1 MQPEVLN
8 SVLPAGPLLGI
19 DYGSVR
25 VGLALCDRDQTI
37 SAPFQI
43 LERQSASEEAV
54 FFQKLARQ
62 ERLVGIVIGLPL
74 HMSGSE
80 SAKSKEVRRYGTW
93 LHKVTDLPIA
103 YHDERFS
110 SAFAW
115 KALQAG
121 GLKASQRK
129 KQLDKVAAQIML
141 QSYLDALRN
150 PDKSTGVESLDN
162 PPHNQ
167 E

>member
-1 MQPEVLN
+1 MQPDVLN
-8 SVLPAGPLLGI
+8 TALPTGPLLGI

-37 SAPFQI
+37 AAPFQL
-43 LERQSASEEAV
+43 LERQSASEETV
-54 FFQKLARQ
+54 FYQRLVKQ
-62 ERLVGIVIGLPL
+62 ERLVGIVMGLPV

-93 LHKVTDLPIA
+93 LQKVTGLPIVF
-103 YHDERFS
+103 HDERFS

-115 KALQAG
+115 TALQAG

-150 PDKSTGVESLDN
+150 PDNSSGVESLDN
-162 PPHNQ
+162 HPNTQ